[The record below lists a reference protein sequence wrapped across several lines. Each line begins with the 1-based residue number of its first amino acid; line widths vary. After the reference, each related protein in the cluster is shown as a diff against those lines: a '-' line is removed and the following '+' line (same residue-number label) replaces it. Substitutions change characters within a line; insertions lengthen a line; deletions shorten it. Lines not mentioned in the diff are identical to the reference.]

1 MPSAPGSSP
10 SGTASC
16 PAKRLGPCKAPCAS
30 LRLSPSPDRAPVSTL
45 QTVPAQEAE
54 FCPPGAHTQVGGWAE
69 KRQRDKMGR
78 LQALQREAE
87 GCWQEWV
94 GGRVST
100 GCSDQ
105 QASWA

>member
-45 QTVPAQEAE
+45 QTVSSQEAE
-54 FCPPGAHTQVGGWAE
+54 FCPQGLIPELGDGQKRGKETKWGDCRRCRERPRGVSRSGWGG
-69 KRQRDKMGR
+69 
-78 LQALQREAE
+78 
-87 GCWQEWV
+87 
-94 GGRVST
+94 VST